1 MFSDALV
8 VVKGAGDLATGCVYR
23 LVRAGFPVIC
33 TEIAGPTVVRRT
45 VAFAEAI
52 LAGEATVEGV
62 RARRAEAVD
71 EALAVAESG
80 DVAVLV
86 DPEGR
91 TVREARPVVL
101 VDAIMAKR
109 NLSTS
114 IDDAPIVVALGPGFT
129 AGVDC
134 HAVIETNRGHNLG
147 RVVWQGRAEPN
158 TGVPGNI
165 GGFAAERLVRAPVD
179 GIFEPARRI
188 GDVVD
193 RGDLLG
199 TVAGQPV
206 RAEIRGVLRGLIRE
220 GLAVTAG
227 MKIGDVDPRARPE
240 HCLTISDKSLAI
252 GGGVLEAVLYLVRR
266 LPAETA
272 RVPLAAPERGQG
284 RGRPAI
290 ARER

>member
-1 MFSDALV
+1 MFSDTLT
-8 VVKGAGDLATGCVYR
+8 VVKGAGDMATGCVYR

-52 LAGEATVEGV
+52 LSGEVTVEDV
-62 RARRAEAVD
+62 CARRTGSVAEAV
-71 EALAVAESG
+71 AIARQG
-80 DVAVLV
+80 DVAVLI
-86 DPEGR
+86 DPDAR
-91 TVREARPVVL
+91 VVREARPAVL

-114 IDDAPIVVALGPGFT
+114 IGDAPIVIALGPGFT

-147 RVVWQGRAEPN
+147 RVIWEGQAEPN

-165 GGFAAERLVRAPVD
+165 GGFAAERLVRAPAD

-188 GDVVD
+188 GDVVEP
-193 RGDLLG
+193 GDLLG

-206 RAEIRGVLRGLIRE
+206 QAEIRGVLRGLIRD
-220 GLAVTAG
+220 GLAVGAG

-240 HCLTISDKSLAI
+240 HCLTISDKSLAV
-252 GGGVLEAVLYLVRR
+252 GGGVLEAVLYLLRQV
-266 LPAETA
+266 PAA
-272 RVPLAAPERGQG
+272 SPV
-284 RGRPAI
+284 I